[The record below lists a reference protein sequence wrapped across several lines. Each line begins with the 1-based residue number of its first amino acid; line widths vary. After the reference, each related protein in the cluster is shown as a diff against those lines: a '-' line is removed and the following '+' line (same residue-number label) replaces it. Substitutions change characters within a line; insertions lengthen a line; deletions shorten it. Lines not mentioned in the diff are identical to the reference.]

1 MTIVDFGFWI
11 LDREEEA
18 LRQFKNQQS
27 RIINRQSSI
36 MAGSGVRR
44 TTFPETLKH

>member
-27 RIINRQSSI
+27 RIINRQSWRVQE
-36 MAGSGVRR
+36 SGERR
-44 TTFPETLKH
+44 SPKH